1 MSCYFEYSNLRFLE
15 QWILDMFY
23 YKIIIQM
30 FFFLLNSRKSH
41 KEKRKKKKLTVFLS
55 PHKQSQSTEVIIHY
69 QKPLSCGGTE
79 GHLSYGNGVLSSMI
93 TPDLLSVLK

>member
-1 MSCYFEYSNLRFLE
+1 M
-15 QWILDMFY
+15 I
-23 YKIIIQM
+23 

-41 KEKRKKKKLTVFLS
+41 KEKDKKKLTVFLS

-79 GHLSYGNGVLSSMI
+79 WHLSFGNGVLSSMI
-93 TPDLLSVLK
+93 THFLKGLSHLLSILK